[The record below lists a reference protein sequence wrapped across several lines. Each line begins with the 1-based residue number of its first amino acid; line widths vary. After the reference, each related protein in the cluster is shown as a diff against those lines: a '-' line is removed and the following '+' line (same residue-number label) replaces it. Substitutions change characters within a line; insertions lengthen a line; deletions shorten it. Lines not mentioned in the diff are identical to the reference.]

1 LISAP
6 ELKHLTTSHHPCCD
20 ATNNGDFLYLS
31 FKLISAPDYLRDEVG
46 HSPLSVASQQGI
58 CDVVKCLL

>member
-1 LISAP
+1 LRDEGGQSPLFVASMSGHCDVVKCLHSSSA
-6 ELKHLTTSHHPCCD
+6 
-20 ATNNGDFLYLS
+20 G
-31 FKLISAPDYLRDEVG
+31 IYLRDEVG